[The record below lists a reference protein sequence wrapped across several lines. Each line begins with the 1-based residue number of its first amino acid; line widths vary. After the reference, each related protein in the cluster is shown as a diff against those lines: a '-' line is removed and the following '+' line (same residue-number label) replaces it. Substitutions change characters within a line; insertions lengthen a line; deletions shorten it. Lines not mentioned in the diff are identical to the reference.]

1 MLIGEYHHNI
11 DAKGRVIVPAKFR
24 EGLGDSFVAS
34 KDIDRCINVYSKI
47 EWETFSAEL
56 SSKRG
61 AAAKALKRK
70 IFSEA
75 AECELDTQG
84 RALIPM
90 NLREHAELKKEV
102 VIIGVNTHVEI
113 WDKEKWL
120 KFSNDE
126 KFNSDEMAK
135 IMEELGM

>member
-11 DAKGRVIVPAKFR
+11 DAKSRVIIPAKFR
-24 EGLGDSFVAS
+24 ESLGDSFVAS
-34 KDIDRCINVYSKI
+34 KDIDRCINIYSKT
-47 EWETFSAEL
+47 ESETFSAEL

-75 AECELDTQG
+75 AECELDSQG
-84 RALIPM
+84 RALIPA
-90 NLREHAELKKEV
+90 NLREHAALTKEV

-113 WDKEKWL
+113 WDKDKWTE
-120 KFSNDE
+120 FSNGE
-126 KFNSDEMAK
+126 QFNSDEMAK
-135 IMEELGM
+135 IMEDLGM